1 MSDRPRLPRT
11 GTSCPI
17 CLSGSG
23 IIHGCISPLVG
34 YTPLEPANPRDHDRS
49 MPIIPERVEHAQGAT
64 PLHTHAGLTRFS
76 TDALGRD
83 VATTQPCSERWHEI
97 ATEGL
102 PPRTEDG
109 FHWTWDGNGI
119 VLNQWIGGTDMDN
132 PEWAED
138 SLQKSDRITHWWP
151 LVKPAPPPKEPR

>member
-1 MSDRPRLPRT
+1 MGAGKLPTVTGFYWARCRPDFIARHGGEAFDGEDVVEYT
-11 GTSCPI
+11 G
-17 CLSGSG
+17 
-23 IIHGCISPLVG
+23 
-34 YTPLEPANPRDHDRS
+34 EPDRS
-49 MPIIPERVEHAQGAT
+49 GVVSIAGCELLFRVDDFEWLEGPLRRGAPE
-64 PLHTHAGLTRFS
+64 P
-76 TDALGRD
+76 
-83 VATTQPCSERWHEI
+83 RWHEI

-138 SLQKSDRITHWWP
+138 SLQKSDSITHWWP
-151 LVKPAPPPKEPR
+151 IVKPAPPTKG

>member
-1 MSDRPRLPRT
+1 M
-11 GTSCPI
+11 
-17 CLSGSG
+17 
-23 IIHGCISPLVG
+23 PLG
-34 YTPLEPANPRDHDRS
+34 
-49 MPIIPERVEHAQGAT
+49 
-64 PLHTHAGLTRFS
+64 
-76 TDALGRD
+76 
-83 VATTQPCSERWHEI
+83 VARWHEI

-151 LVKPAPPPKEPR
+151 VVKPAPPTESANAGEIARSDG